1 MGRIQS
7 VPGYKPLWQP
17 SRWESCRD
25 AGSAQAASP
34 VPVPPQE
41 AVSSFSPGS
50 SSAHRGFLGEG
61 RLYQVQCPIARP
73 QALSALLPLSP
84 LNGPG
89 LHSLFLWLKGRDR
102 REGPSLLL
110 SPSTMAQAGWLNSFR
125 LKPLILNLL
134 RLPGGVLCVWWE
146 RFPGLG
152 ALGCLSLPLSPVP
165 IHKPGQAHTVTE
177 FAAAAVVGAIRP
189 RPTGRGGERRCNQ
202 CCATPALPG
211 HLLGV
216 SSPAGWHGPGDY
228 E

>member
-73 QALSALLPLSP
+73 QALLALLPLSP

-110 SPSTMAQAGWLNSFR
+110 SPSTDG
-125 LKPLILNLL
+125 
-134 RLPGGVLCVWWE
+134 PGGLVEL
-146 RFPGLG
+146 
-152 ALGCLSLPLSPVP
+152 LPVKTLN
-165 IHKPGQAHTVTE
+165 TE
-177 FAAAAVVGAIRP
+177 PSEASWRRLVRVVGEVPGA
-189 RPTGRGGERRCNQ
+189 GGF
-202 CCATPALPG
+202 
-211 HLLGV
+211 GV
-216 SSPAGWHGPGDY
+216 LIPSP
-228 E
+228 